1 MMGKATST
9 RVERAIWR
17 TGAGR
22 YEVRVVNKKGSQ
34 KRAKI
39 TVDTLAEALAMREV
53 AEQARKEGGSAR
65 VAWASM
71 RGIDGTRVRRVK
83 IDEMFKRYL
92 EHGDKLVS
100 QGGDHKDP
108 APRSGSAEIRRA
120 TTQRGYRR
128 NVKLVKRLIAEV
140 GVGYADEMTADKLE
154 EVRNEMA
161 DRGLAKN
168 TQQSRLFH
176 VCKALEHL
184 DAGEQPE
191 GFPND
196 HKKVKPLKPGKP
208 RKRAPNPAKWGGT
221 YGDDPP
227 ALPLHEAFDIAE
239 EMGPERGLA
248 VYLMV
253 LMGLRRGEALGVTL
267 EKISHEGG
275 RLYITIED
283 QRFEKKIEE
292 QAKTTASY
300 RKLPVPEVM
309 KAALVGY
316 CRGLHGWD
324 PTGDQNPPD
333 PSSPLVLSPTRTI
346 ELPGQWGKA
355 FRDARQACRLDYD
368 DLGYELTP
376 HHLRKSCS
384 AQILAAQQTA
394 GKVSAWPKDDL
405 DALGV
410 TKDSLLQLGMQVPQV
425 NASIWLGHETK
436 GTAGAPY
443 QASAITLN
451 VYNPTLT
458 ALEAEEATADWLTF
472 AARLDKWVAYNKTM
486 LFVAVATLMGN
497 PPAGDRLSEGSV
509 KPVRRWTLPV
519 PQFDEFLLDGE
530 DGWRSYRLYAQE
542 HGLDVAQFANLTQP
556 RNWLHNALGGPPET
570 VDVWTHRTRDG
581 AGRPVVDEG
590 ADPRQTG
597 KPRAAWRVADLDMVR
612 TYLESAATADV
623 LERLGLCQGPKQK
636 SKSEYTNGHLM
647 LERLIN
653 GGFIEAL
660 PAPYSTPYRR
670 FDRGEVER
678 AYEALVVAPILEVLA
693 QESGG
698 RTPEA
703 IGVRCEDEPIL
714 MSPQTGRPARPATRK
729 AQVKRCLQA
738 LEKDRLVKKARNGT
752 WSLTDTGLEAHARLT
767 GQAGE

>member
-1 MMGKATST
+1 MMGKATRT
-9 RVERAIWR
+9 NERAIWR
-17 TGAGR
+17 TKAGR
-22 YEVRVVNKKGSQ
+22 YELRVVNSKGSQ

-92 EHGDKLVS
+92 DHGDKLVS

-176 VCKALEHL
+176 VRKALEHL

-333 PSSPLVLSPTRTI
+333 PSSPLVLSPTRKI
-346 ELPGQWGKA
+346 EAPMAWVKA
-355 FRDARQACRLDYD
+355 FRGAFQECRVGYD

-376 HHLRKSCS
+376 HHLRKTCS
-384 AQILAAQQTA
+384 AQILGAQQTA
-394 GKVSAWPKDDL
+394 ARESGRREAEMQKAFVVGDEDELLRLIEMHRVEL

-410 TKDSLLQLGMQVPQV
+410 TKESLLQLGMQVPQV
-425 NASIWLGHETK
+425 NASSWLGHKIK
-436 GTAGAPY
+436 GNAGAPF
-443 QASAITLN
+443 QAAAVTLD

-458 ALEAEEATADWLTF
+458 ALDPLEATADWLTF
-472 AARLDKWVAYNKTM
+472 AARFDKWVAYNKTM

-509 KPVRRWTLPV
+509 KTLGEEAKQHADRAERLAPEPDAPLFV
-519 PQFDEFLLDGE
+519 PNTG
-530 DGWRSYRLYAQE
+530 SKK
-542 HGLDVAQFANLTQP
+542 VV
-556 RNWLHNALGGPPET
+556 T
-570 VDVWTHRTRDG
+570 VDAKGKEKEEFRGFTYRQLRYWMLLLNKG
-581 AGRPVVDEG
+581 AGLRERTPHALRHTAGVQLAVDGVPMNVIQGLLGHASVATTGIYTELAAGELVG
-590 ADPRQTG
+590 A
-597 KPRAAWRVADLDMVR
+597 LDR
-612 TYLESAATADV
+612 TEANSL
-623 LERLGLCQGPKQK
+623 LG
-636 SKSEYTNGHLM
+636 
-647 LERLIN
+647 
-653 GGFIEAL
+653 EAL
-660 PAPYSTPYRR
+660 KR
-670 FDRGEVER
+670 
-678 AYEALVVAPILEVLA
+678 
-693 QESGG
+693 
-698 RTPEA
+698 
-703 IGVRCEDEPIL
+703 VR
-714 MSPQTGRPARPATRK
+714 
-729 AQVKRCLQA
+729 
-738 LEKDRLVKKARNGT
+738 
-752 WSLTDTGLEAHARLT
+752 
-767 GQAGE
+767 